1 MKIGAA
7 FAIAMLAGG
16 LAGAAFVFAVRA
28 PSIAD
33 AKPQLLAG
41 KNIGAVWNDA
51 KWPFAQDQWDSGRA
65 FVCNPSDCGVRVD
78 VFLRPKVGFCN
89 CSTGVSDDAELER
102 VADTELV
109 SREVAPL
116 APGQPVKVGWMYGRA
131 RVYRSVDQNKSAAR
145 LISFAFNDECDAVV
159 AVARFDNGDPIVIE
173 PAVLSLLNERPVVL
187 WTKKALGLEFVT
199 REW

>member
-7 FAIAMLAGG
+7 VAIAVAAGG
-16 LAGAAFVFAVRA
+16 LAGSAFVFAARA

-33 AKPQLLAG
+33 AKQQPLAG
-41 KNIGAVWNDA
+41 KNIDAVWNDA
-51 KWPFAQDQWDSGRA
+51 KWPFPQDQWNNGRA
-65 FVCNPSDCGVRVD
+65 LVCNPSDCGVRVD
-78 VFLRPKVGFCN
+78 VFLRPKIGFCN

-116 APGQPVKVGWMYGRA
+116 AAGQPIKVGWMYGRA
-131 RVYRSVDQNKSAAR
+131 RVYRSVDGNNSAAR

-159 AVARFDNGDPIVIE
+159 AVARFDNGDPTVIE

-187 WTKKALGLEFVT
+187 WTKKELGLEFIK